1 MSTGINIPK
10 NLLPADGRFG
20 AGPSKVRPEQIQ
32 AIVDASANLL
42 GTSHRQA
49 PVKNLVASVQ
59 DGLKEMFSAP
69 EGYEVLLGVGGST
82 AFWDAAAFS
91 LVRNKAQHLS
101 FGEFGSKFAKATDK
115 APFLAASSII
125 TAEPGSVPTPVAEAD
140 VDLYAWPQ
148 NETSTGAAAPI
159 LRVADANEDA
169 LVVIDATSAAG
180 GLDVDLSQTDV
191 YYFAPQK
198 NFASD
203 GGLWLAF
210 FSPAAMA
217 RIEEIAA
224 TDRWIPDFLNL
235 KTALDNSL
243 KNQTYN
249 TPSLTTLV
257 TLDAQI
263 KWINSNGGL
272 KWAVKRTAESAGK
285 IYAWAEASEFA
296 TPYVTNPEHR
306 SNVISTIDFDDSIDA
321 TAISK
326 VLRAHG
332 VVDVEPYRKLG
343 RNQLRIATFV
353 AIDPSDV
360 AALLQSIDYVVEQLY
375 PRS

>member
-1 MSTGINIPK
+1 MSTAIIIPE

-20 AGPSKVRPEQIQ
+20 AGPSKVRPEQVQ
-32 AIVDASANLL
+32 AIVDAGSTLL

-59 DGLKEMFSAP
+59 DGLKEFFNAP

-82 AFWDAAAFS
+82 AFWDAAAFG

-115 APFLAASSII
+115 APFLAPSSII
-125 TAEPGSVPTPVAEAD
+125 TSENGSLPAPVAEDD
-140 VDLYAWPQ
+140 VDVYAWPH
-148 NETSTGAAAPI
+148 NETSTGVSAPVK
-159 LRVADANEDA
+159 RVAGANEDA
-169 LVVIDATSAAG
+169 LVVVDATSGAG
-180 GLDVDLSQTDV
+180 GLDVDLSETDV

-203 GGLWLAF
+203 GGLWIAMV
-210 FSPAAMA
+210 SPAAIA

-224 TDRWIPDFLNL
+224 SDRWIPDFLNL

-257 TLDAQI
+257 SLDAQI
-263 KWINSNGGL
+263 QWLNSNGGL
-272 KWAVKRTAESAGK
+272 KWAAERTAQSAGQ
-285 IYAWAEASEFA
+285 IYAWAEANEA
-296 TPYVTNPEHR
+296 TTPYVSNPEHR
-306 SNVISTIDFDDSIDA
+306 SNVIATIDFDDSIDA
-321 TAISK
+321 NAIAQA
-326 VLRAHG
+326 LRASG

-353 AIDPSDV
+353 AIEPSDV
-360 AALLQSIDYVVEQLY
+360 AALLNCIDYVIEQL
-375 PRS
+375 